1 MYRFLAKPRWIAFHL
16 LVIALMVAMVNLAFW
31 QLRRLDEKKAL
42 NRAVRDRGALVAAA
56 VEQLLPV
63 GVDASAVPAVQWR
76 RVMATGTFDPAQLLI
91 RSRSYNG
98 RPGFHVVSTLVL
110 TDGRRLLVNRGWIP
124 ITAQPGVS
132 PTPPSPPAGVVT
144 VEGRVRTSQHKGTFG
159 AADPPTGTLTELNR
173 LDVPRI
179 AQQTS
184 GAVLPAFIELDRPTS
199 TSTPTATS
207 DPALIP
213 PPEPSEGPHLSY
225 AVQWF
230 IFTLCAAVGW
240 VLVVR
245 KSARSLAVAASP
257 STTVSASQ

>member
-184 GAVLPAFIELDRPTS
+184 GAVLPAFIELDRPAS
-199 TSTPTATS
+199 TSTPTATN

-245 KSARSLAVAASP
+245 KSARARRVAASP
-257 STTVSASQ
+257 PTPVSASQ